1 MNVFFFSF
9 FRRIDSH
16 FFFIFRFNLSF
27 SFTFTFSPS
36 LLLFSGELRLYGGE
50 LGDQQICDV
59 EPVLDRVVMFWSDF
73 RVPHEVLASKSDRY
87 ACTIWYFDKEERDRA
102 LLNGV
107 TDTNDGA
114 FIYVLLI

>member
-1 MNVFFFSF
+1 M
-9 FRRIDSH
+9 
-16 FFFIFRFNLSF
+16 
-27 SFTFTFSPS
+27 
-36 LLLFSGELRLYGGE
+36 
-50 LGDQQICDV
+50 GDQQMCDV

-102 LLNGV
+102 LVNGV

-114 FIYVLLI
+114 FVDVCLMLFSCVVCVVLFVLLNVGSLFLLSLSFLQEQRLERTMQPREKE